1 MKRTTYIIF
10 GMLVAGLVVVIGF
23 VSYASLHTMKWND
36 SFLYVEG
43 EMKTVQLPPCKV
55 VKLIAER
62 DVIETRKKKNAKIVE
77 IRMPFFH
84 NLPLNVSQAE
94 TGNGTFTY
102 ASDMDKFMVLQSSGD
117 TLLITVNFP
126 PDKLEEKYRKLRM
139 LNVFSKAMELSLP
152 AGVQSI
158 TSNLENQQTTFRDFN
173 HDTLSVSMKDVI
185 MENCRFRALSANR
198 GNLNFH
204 SGEVENLHLHLDKI
218 RFWHVNADS
227 FHIDTEY
234 LYASGYQN
242 CLLQKGE
249 CREVVWMPQSEN
261 ATLNIDV
268 KQPARI
274 VVDPK

>member
-10 GMLVAGLVVVIGF
+10 GMLLAGLVVVIGC
-23 VSYASLHTMKWND
+23 VCYGTLHTMKWND

-62 DVIETRKKKNAKIVE
+62 DVIETRKNGKIIE
-77 IRMPFFH
+77 IRMPFFR

-102 ASDMDKFMVLQSSGD
+102 ASDMDKFMALQSSGD
-117 TLLITVNFP
+117 TLFITVNFP
-126 PDKLEEKYRKLRM
+126 SDKLEEKYRKLQL

-173 HDTLSVSMKDVI
+173 RDTLSVSMGEVAI
-185 MENCRFRALSANR
+185 ENCRFRALSANR

-204 SGEVENLHLHLDKI
+204 SGEVQNLHLHLDKI
-218 RFWHVNADS
+218 HSWQVNTDS
-227 FHIDTEY
+227 FHINTEY

-242 CLLQKGE
+242 CFLQEGE
-249 CREVVWMPQSEN
+249 CREVIWMPQSKD
-261 ATLNIDV
+261 ATLNIEM

-274 VVDPK
+274 VVEQK

>member
-23 VSYASLHTMKWND
+23 VSYASLHAMKWND

-62 DVIETRKKKNAKIVE
+62 DVIGTRKNGKMTE
-77 IRMPFFH
+77 IRMPFFR
-84 NLPLNVSQAE
+84 NLPLIVSQAE
-94 TGNGTFTY
+94 TGDGTFTY
-102 ASDMDKFMVLQSSGD
+102 ASDMDKFMALQSSGD

-126 PDKLEEKYRKLRM
+126 PDKLEEKYRKLRL
-139 LNVFSKAMELSLP
+139 LNIFSKAMELSLP

-173 HDTLSVSMKDVI
+173 HDTLSVSMEDVT
-185 MENCRFRALSANR
+185 MENCRFRALSANK

-204 SGEVENLHLHLDKI
+204 SGEVENLHLYLDKI
-218 RFWHVNADS
+218 YSWQVNADS
-227 FHIDTEY
+227 FHIDTAY
-234 LYASGYQN
+234 LYAYNHQN
-242 CLLQKGE
+242 CVLQKAF
-249 CREVVWMPQSEN
+249 REVVWMPMSDN
-261 ATLNIDV
+261 ASLSV
-268 KQPARI
+268 ELKQPARM
-274 VVDPK
+274 VMEE